1 MPPCPQCKSE
11 SAFINGRQFV
21 CPECQ
26 HLWSGNAFAA
36 RDAARV
42 GKDAIGKELTDGDSV
57 PVIKDLK
64 VKGSPSALTAG
75 GVAQVAC
82 NFWGPQA
89 GEARSLT
96 ESIWVKDSPA
106 TSPPLLASQLGHA
119 ATAAVRSSVP
129 YGILREGCGEVHCYS
144 WAFRHRDAPI
154 MSIASPQAGDPH
166 AWVACGE

>member
-1 MPPCPQCKSE
+1 VPPCPQCKSE

-106 TSPPLLASQLGHA
+106 TSPPLLAKPTGPRRDRRRSFLGPLRHLARGLWGSPLLQLGLQ
-119 ATAAVRSSVP
+119 TQRRSDHVH
-129 YGILREGCGEVHCYS
+129 RES
-144 WAFRHRDAPI
+144 
-154 MSIASPQAGDPH
+154 AGR
-166 AWVACGE
+166 